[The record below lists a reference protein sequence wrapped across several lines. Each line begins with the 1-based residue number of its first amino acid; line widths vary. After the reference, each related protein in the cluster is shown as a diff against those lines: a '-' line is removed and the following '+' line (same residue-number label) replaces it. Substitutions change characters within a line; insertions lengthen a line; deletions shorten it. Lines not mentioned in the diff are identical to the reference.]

1 MAIYYLSHCRKVQ
14 SKVYASGLGNGTDT
28 VTGHYV
34 NFDSHATP
42 PPAPVGNVMA
52 LKRMRTDVSDNEDEA
67 AWEASV
73 EDAVQ
78 GM

>member
-1 MAIYYLSHCRKVQ
+1 MAIYHLSHCRKVQ
-14 SKVYASGLGNGTDT
+14 SKVYASGLDNGTDT
-28 VTGHYV
+28 AGHYV